1 MEQVGSEPIDTERI
15 GYDQHGHWH
24 YRDAPE
30 RRPGTGIVRAC
41 AIALPFWIAA
51 LYLVLHFAP
60 WIDGVAQMIDLTSLE
75 LGIAVGSLGTM
86 ILCLATILHHQR
98 RVLRETREDRRLK
111 P

>member
-1 MEQVGSEPIDTERI
+1 MLKAPRSAYLEYLDWLESAGEHRCLPTARRIIAEMEQVASEPIDTRDI
-15 GYDQHGHWH
+15 GLDDRGHWH

-60 WIDGVAQMIDLTSLE
+60 WIDGVA
-75 LGIAVGSLGTM
+75 
-86 ILCLATILHHQR
+86 R
-98 RVLRETREDRRLK
+98 
-111 P
+111 

>member
-1 MEQVGSEPIDTERI
+1 
-15 GYDQHGHWH
+15 
-24 YRDAPE
+24 
-30 RRPGTGIVRAC
+30 
-41 AIALPFWIAA
+41 
-51 LYLVLHFAP
+51 
-60 WIDGVAQMIDLTSLE
+60 MIDLTSLE